1 MGSFTVAFVGYICYN
16 SSMNEKFKNKI
27 RALREEHFPGRSIR
41 SLDKELE
48 PYFGKH
54 FYSYLS
60 KVEAGAL
67 PSLDFIKKIKD
78 SYSLSVNE
86 YEDLVKAYFH
96 QKFED
101 EIISESQ
108 RSGIAL
114 MPEPL
119 VFRKVNK
126 KKRL

>member
-27 RALREEHFPGRSIR
+27 RALREEHFTGRSIR

-54 FYSYLS
+54 FYAYLS

>member
-1 MGSFTVAFVGYICYN
+1 
-16 SSMNEKFKNKI
+16 MNEKFKNKI

-41 SLDKELE
+41 NLDKELE

-54 FYSYLS
+54 FYAYFS
-60 KVEAGAL
+60 KVENGAL
-67 PSLDFIKKIKD
+67 PSLDFIKKVKEA
-78 SYSLSVNE
+78 YSLSVDE
-86 YEDLVKAYFH
+86 YEDLVQVYFK

-108 RSGIAL
+108 RSGITL
-114 MPEPL
+114 KPDPL

-126 KKRL
+126 KKSI

>member
-54 FYSYLS
+54 FYAYLS

>member
-1 MGSFTVAFVGYICYN
+1 
-16 SSMNEKFKNKI
+16 MNEKFKNKI

-54 FYSYLS
+54 FYAYLS